1 MQISNLT
8 HILYILFSICYSYFC
23 LFHFER
29 KTQNM
34 KDEIILKADH
44 VCYTYADG
52 TKALNG
58 IDLEIKRG
66 KKIAFMGANG
76 SGKSTFFLCLNGI
89 YKPQKGT
96 IFFSGTPIDYSRKGL
111 LKLRSK
117 VGIVFQDPDNQLF
130 SASVFQEIS
139 FGILNLGVIEE
150 EAREEVERVIDNLE
164 ITPFRNKPTHALS
177 GGQKKQVSIA
187 DILVMNPDVIILDEP
202 SAALDP
208 KHTLLVNAIIERLTE
223 QGITVITSTHDVN
236 YAFSWADE
244 IILFHQGKVLIHDT
258 PEAVFT
264 NQEAI
269 AITNL
274 EEPASLQLFKSLCNK
289 QILDSS
295 LPVPKTLSV
304 LEHYISNL
312 NNFKNKEKI
321 QNK

>member
-1 MQISNLT
+1 
-8 HILYILFSICYSYFC
+8 
-23 LFHFER
+23 
-29 KTQNM
+29 M
-34 KDEIILKADH
+34 KDEVILKADH

-58 IDLEIKRG
+58 IDLEITRG

-89 YKPQKGT
+89 HKPQKGT

-111 LKLRSK
+111 LQLRSK

-139 FGILNLGVIEE
+139 FGILNLGIAEE
-150 EAREEVERVIDNLE
+150 QARKEVEHVIDYLE

-236 YAFSWADE
+236 YAFGWADE
-244 IILFHQGKVLIHDT
+244 IVLFHQGKVLIQDT
-258 PEAVFT
+258 PEVVFT

-274 EEPASLQLFKSLCNK
+274 EEPASLQLFKSLCKK

-295 LPVPKTLSV
+295 LPIPKTLSV
-304 LEHYISNL
+304 LEHYIANL
-312 NNFKNKEKI
+312 GNSTD
-321 QNK
+321 

>member
-1 MQISNLT
+1 
-8 HILYILFSICYSYFC
+8 
-23 LFHFER
+23 
-29 KTQNM
+29 M

>member
-8 HILYILFSICYSYFC
+8 HILYILFSICYSYFY

-139 FGILNLGVIEE
+139 FGILNLGVMEE
-150 EAREEVERVIDNLE
+150 EARKEVERVIDNLE

-312 NNFKNKEKI
+312 SNFKNKQKI

>member
-1 MQISNLT
+1 
-8 HILYILFSICYSYFC
+8 
-23 LFHFER
+23 
-29 KTQNM
+29 M

-208 KHTLLVNAIIERLTE
+208 KHTLLVNAIIERLTK

>member
-1 MQISNLT
+1 
-8 HILYILFSICYSYFC
+8 
-23 LFHFER
+23 
-29 KTQNM
+29 M

-139 FGILNLGVIEE
+139 FGILNLGVMEE
-150 EAREEVERVIDNLE
+150 EARKEVERVIDNLE

-312 NNFKNKEKI
+312 SNFKNKQKI

>member
-1 MQISNLT
+1 
-8 HILYILFSICYSYFC
+8 
-23 LFHFER
+23 
-29 KTQNM
+29 M

-139 FGILNLGVIEE
+139 FGILNLGVMEE
-150 EAREEVERVIDNLE
+150 EARKEVERVIDNLE

-295 LPVPKTLSV
+295 LPIPKTLSV

-312 NNFKNKEKI
+312 SNFKNKEKI